1 MACGYAIR
9 DRYLGEK
16 MSEVVRVK
24 LPGGDCVALEV
35 ESIESERRDAPL
47 MVFLHEGLG
56 SAGAWGD
63 WPRAL
68 CAAAGC
74 RGLVY
79 SRCGYGHSQA
89 LPQATG
95 GWPVDYMERE
105 ARIILPSLF
114 AALGIDPASERPLI
128 FGHSDG
134 GTIALMYAAAFPQ
147 QVGALVVAA
156 PHVFAEDIAR
166 ERIGRL
172 QASWGDGRLAE
183 RLARIH
189 DDPEGV
195 FMGWS
200 GCWLAPGFRNWDISA
215 GLDSIAC
222 PVLAVQGAQDQ
233 FGTLE
238 QLERIKRHVPHAELL
253 VLDDCRHVP
262 HEEQP
267 QAVLDA
273 AVAFLARRR

>member
-1 MACGYAIR
+1 MR
-9 DRYLGEK
+9 R
-16 MSEVVRVK
+16 VVVK
-24 LPGGDCVALEV
+24 LPEGESVALEV
-35 ESIESERRDAPL
+35 GLIASERRDAPL

-56 SAGAWGD
+56 SAEAWDD
-63 WPRAL
+63 WPQAL

-79 SRCGYGHSQA
+79 SRRGYGRSQA
-89 LPQATG
+89 MAPAAE

-105 ARIILPSLF
+105 AQVVLPALF
-114 AALGIDPASERPLI
+114 AALGIDPARERPLI

-156 PHVFAEDIAR
+156 PHVFVEDVAR

-195 FMGWS
+195 FKGWS
-200 GCWLAPGFRNWDISA
+200 GCWLAPGFRDWDISA
-215 GLDSIAC
+215 GLDRITC

-238 QLERIKRHVPHAELL
+238 QLERIKRHVRQAELL

-273 AVAFLARRR
+273 AVSFLARSTRN